1 MPAVSTVALFYES
14 ELELMAACMAE
25 HPNLETGGDLFG
37 LWTHDGAPVVM
48 LATGPGPQARH
59 YPTSFYQ
66 DASFLESTHRD
77 IHNRHGLVNL
87 GGWHSHHHIGLDQPS
102 GGDLQTVWSGLAETR
117 WPRFLLAIG
126 NFPERGER
134 SCSFGLSVFHTGHH
148 RVEQVGARVLPGA
161 SPYRRWLPRWR
172 VPAWSIRT
180 PQLPWAA
187 RPENAALIRSE
198 LRGVRALEA
207 HGIHADARDSEG
219 QLVIT
224 LRGARSGRVVL
235 GDGYPS
241 EAPQCEGWPERPW
254 RFGHSV
260 ADWLFAA
267 LAEEAVASEALAAEA
282 MAEDHRPALAVVEPQ
297 PSESLTAMPECVA
310 DRDVAGVDEASLELS
325 SVELSSVHLD
335 SVEPDSVEPDSEEL
349 PSVEP
354 ESVEPVAVEPAIA
367 EPVAVLDAAASSV
380 IEPAVD
386 STVVDSVVVD
396 SAVESEVEAAI
407 EPVAETIV
415 GPGAEDAL
423 LSRPIDAEPDVSAFR
438 AYRIAHFHR
447 RRSPASQDA
456 TSSATSFRP
465 LVFRS
470 LS

>member
-1 MPAVSTVALFYES
+1 MSAVSTDALFYES

-48 LATGPGPQARH
+48 LATGPGLRARH

-77 IHNRHGLVNL
+77 IHHRHGLVNL

-134 SCSFGLSVFHTGHH
+134 ACSFGLSVFHTEHH

-161 SPYRRWLPRWR
+161 SPYRGWSPRWR

-180 PQLPWAA
+180 PRLPWAA

-198 LRGVRALEA
+198 LRGLRALEA
-207 HGIHADARDSEG
+207 HGIHADARVSEE

-224 LRGARSGRVVL
+224 LRGARSGRVVV

-254 RFGHSV
+254 RPGHSV
-260 ADWLFAA
+260 ADWL
-267 LAEEAVASEALAAEA
+267 LAALAAEA
-282 MAEDHRPALAVVEPQ
+282 MAEDHRPALAVVEPL

-310 DRDVAGVDEASLELS
+310 DRDVAGVDEASAEPD
-325 SVELSSVHLD
+325 SVESASEEPASAELSSVHLD
-335 SVEPDSVEPDSEEL
+335 SEEFPSVEPDSVDAD
-349 PSVEP
+349 SVETVP
-354 ESVEPVAVEPAIA
+354 VEPASVD
-367 EPVAVLDAAASSV
+367 PVAMLDAAASTV

-386 STVVDSVVVD
+386 SAAVD

-407 EPVAETIV
+407 EPVAETII
-415 GPGAEDAL
+415 GPAAEDAL
-423 LSRPIDAEPDVSAFR
+423 LSRPIDPEPDVSAFR

-465 LVFRS
+465 LVYRS

>member
-1 MPAVSTVALFYES
+1 MSAVSTDALFYES
-14 ELELMAACMAE
+14 ELEHMAACMAE

-48 LATGPGPQARH
+48 LATGPGLRARH
-59 YPTSFYQ
+59 YATSFYQ
-66 DASFLESTHRD
+66 DAAFLENTHQD

-134 SCSFGLSVFHTGHH
+134 SCSFGLSVFHTEHH
-148 RVEQVGARVLPGA
+148 RVEQVGARVLRGM
-161 SPYRRWLPRWR
+161 SPYRAWTPRWR

-180 PQLPWAA
+180 PRLPWAA
-187 RPENAALIRSE
+187 RPENVALIRAE
-198 LRGVRALEA
+198 MRGLRALET
-207 HGIHADARDSEG
+207 HGIHADVRADED

-254 RFGHSV
+254 RFGDSV
-260 ADWLFAA
+260 ADWLLAA
-267 LAEEAVASEALAAEA
+267 LAEEAMAAEA
-282 MAEDHRPALAVVEPQ
+282 MAEDHRPALAVVEPL
-297 PSESLTAMPECVA
+297 PSEGLTAMPECVA

-325 SVELSSVHLD
+325 SVESASEEPASAELSSV
-335 SVEPDSVEPDSEEL
+335 EL
-349 PSVEP
+349 PSVELP
-354 ESVEPVAVEPAIA
+354 SVET
-367 EPVAVLDAAASSV
+367 VAVLDAAASTG

-386 STVVDSVVVD
+386 S
-396 SAVESEVEAAI
+396 AVESKVEAAI
-407 EPVAETIV
+407 EPVAETII
-415 GPGAEDAL
+415 GPAAEAPL
-423 LSRPIDAEPDVSAFR
+423 LSRPIDPEPDVSAFR
-438 AYRIAHFHR
+438 AYRIAHFHG

-456 TSSATSFRP
+456 TSSASCFRP